1 MKVIEGNQYTF
12 QYEIKGTTAK
22 INYLGV
28 QKRYRNKGIGKKVVK
43 EFIEKCKK
51 KSVEKIEIDAHKKSV
66 PFWDKM
72 GFKINAE
79 PQISLGIVQDYYDGV
94 LEIQ

>member
-12 QYEIKGTTAK
+12 QYEIKGATAK

-28 QKRYRNKGIGKKVVK
+28 QKRYRNSGIGKKVVK

-51 KSVEKIEIDAHKKSV
+51 KSIKKIEIDAYKKSV

-72 GFKINAE
+72 GFTINTE

>member
-1 MKVIEGNQYTF
+1 MKVIEGNQYIF
-12 QYEIKGTTAK
+12 QYEIKGTIAK

-51 KSVEKIEIDAHKKSV
+51 KSVEKIEIDA
-66 PFWDKM
+66 
-72 GFKINAE
+72 E
-79 PQISLGIVQDYYDGV
+79 PQISLGIVQDYYDGI
-94 LEIQ
+94 LKIQ